1 VENTEKEKGKPTPLQ
16 QLSRKL
22 GRNTLVADTL
32 VRLHHNGVKASPSM
46 VYKVVAGEVYR
57 EDIATT
63 FMQLAEE
70 EIARRRQLDDRARQ
84 LIAEA

>member
-1 VENTEKEKGKPTPLQ
+1 MENTEKEKGKLAPLQ

-32 VRLHHNGVKASPSM
+32 VRLRDNGVKASPSM
-46 VYKVVAGEVYR
+46 VYKVVAGDVYR
-57 EDIATT
+57 EDIATA
-63 FMQLAEE
+63 FMQVAQE
-70 EIARRRQLDDRARQ
+70 EIARRKLLDDRARQ